1 MMLQQLQYDSYVGGE
16 VLERRD
22 THYVGSVFLVV
33 IFRSTICQN
42 QHCIGSLRL
51 VTVNIM
57 DTLLSSKSQIPLRY
71 PASELARELVR

>member
-42 QHCIGSLRL
+42 QHRLGSVRL
-51 VTVNIM
+51 VTI
-57 DTLLSSKSQIPLRY
+57 SSYFTNGGEIWHGGGDRAKFHPHRCNG
-71 PASELARELVR
+71 